1 MVKIAPSILSAD
13 FSNLEAEIE
22 EAEKGGADLL
32 HIDVM
37 DGHFVPNLTIGP
49 MVVESIRDTTSL
61 PFDVHLMV
69 SNPERFIEPF
79 VDAGANILSVHVE
92 TSPHLDN
99 IIKTIKDQGVKAG
112 AAINPATPTGYVEE
126 LLSELDLVL
135 LMSVNPGFGGQPFI
149 RRVLKKVEK
158 TRQMVE
164 EQGYHLEIEVDGG
177 ITPETA
183 PLAAKAGATI
193 LVAGSSVFQGHKSIR
208 SNIQALK
215 QSLV

>member
-49 MVVESIRDTTSL
+49 VVVESIRDTTSL

>member
-1 MVKIAPSILSAD
+1 MIKIAPSILSAD

-22 EAEKGGADLL
+22 EAERGGADLL

-49 MVVESIRDTTSL
+49 MVVKSIRDTTSL

-69 SNPERFIEPF
+69 TNPEHFVEPF

-92 TSPHLDN
+92 TTPHLDN
-99 IIKTIKDQGVKAG
+99 IIKTIKEQGVKAG
-112 AAINPATPTGYVEE
+112 AAINPATPTSCIEE
-126 LLSELDLVL
+126 MLPELDLVL

-158 TRQMVE
+158 TRRMVD
-164 EQGYHLEIEVDGG
+164 EQGYQLEIEVDGG

-183 PLAAKAGATI
+183 PLVARAGATI
-193 LVAGSSVFQGHKSIR
+193 LVAGSSVFQRHKSIG